1 MKKKV
6 LLILGIGIGV
16 LAIGVILLFVLPGK
30 KTYTVTFDSDG
41 GSIVESQSV
50 KEGESAK
57 EPSSPTKEK
66 YTFIEWTKDG
76 KSFNFNTLI
85 ESDITLVANWKKT
98 TLDEFEITI
107 DPKNGEEVK
116 QIKIL
121 ENEKLE
127 KPEDPKYKGYV
138 FKGWIIDGEEYDFD
152 KEVTESFILVGS
164 WEKEKNKYTVSFD
177 SNGGSKVDEQ
187 KVVEGEQATKP
198 ENPTKEDNTF
208 VEWQLNGKAY
218 DFESEV
224 TSNIKLKAKWN
235 AIKYDAYKRNAFI
248 LRCYENGTTKEVS
261 IVKPGDKL
269 ECSIDYEVNAGDDIS
284 TIKYELK
291 YGEGLKL
298 IETKNAIN
306 SKDKKERY
314 NVTNNK
320 ATPVGN
326 AGKFVFEVLDKA
338 DASNSSNYQID
349 IENIKFV
356 TSSEKH
362 YTNSSQQVKYMSI
375 WQKMNSS
382 HVYNNGGFTLNCTDK
397 NNNVVEEVVNGDIII
412 CEASIEVADGDEIK
426 YLKYNVGG
434 GSSLERINFE
444 IDKSI
449 NELGFEKHYVASTPV
464 KKLSL
469 GKFTYKVVNENNP
482 YMLSVSID
490 GHFLTADDRSL
501 SPSSKRITYKNG
513 NSTTKNEFKES
524 ALDVISKAKLDII
537 TANKLEEGNYY
548 VTNGPSI
555 KSPLGGNV
563 RYYTSSCNKVGSML
577 CKTSEDL
584 ICNRSSRTFIKI
596 TKNNEKYEYS
606 VCLNAGYDYA
616 YIYGKEADL
625 MNKNDFSMINFPN

>member
-1 MKKKV
+1 MKKNG
-6 LLILGIGIGV
+6 LLILGIGVGV
-16 LAIGVILLFVLPGK
+16 LVIGVILLLVLPGK
-30 KTYTVTFDSDG
+30 KTYIVTFDSNG
-41 GSIVESQSV
+41 GSVVESQRV
-50 KEGESAK
+50 KEGENAK
-57 EPSSPTKEK
+57 EPNTPTKEK

-76 KSFNFNTLI
+76 GSFNFNTLI
-85 ESDITLVANWKKT
+85 ESDITLVASWKKT

-107 DPKNGEEVK
+107 DPKNGDEVK
-116 QIKIL
+116 QIKVL
-121 ENEKLE
+121 ENQKLE

-164 WEKEKNKYTVSFD
+164 WEKEKEKYTVSFD
-177 SNGGSKVDEQ
+177 SNGGSKVGEQ
-187 KVVEGEQATKP
+187 KVVEGEHATKP

-218 DFESEV
+218 DFDSEV

-235 AIKYDAYKRNAFI
+235 AIKYDAYRSNSFYLK
-248 LRCYENGTTKEVS
+248 CYEKGTSNLVN
-261 IVKPGDKL
+261 IVKPGDKI
-269 ECSIDYEVNAGDDIS
+269 ECSIDFEVYAGDDIS
-284 TIKYELK
+284 TIKYDLK

-298 IETKNAIN
+298 IETKNATN
-306 SKDKKERY
+306 SKDKKSRY
-314 NVTNNK
+314 NVSNKK
-320 ATPVGN
+320 ATSVGN
-326 AGKFVFEVLDKA
+326 AGKFIFEVLDKA
-338 DASNSSNYQID
+338 DASNSANYAIA
-349 IENIKFV
+349 INEVRFV
-356 TSSEKH
+356 TSGGKYYSDG
-362 YTNSSQQVKYMSI
+362 SQQVNYMSI

-469 GKFTYKVVNENNP
+469 GKFTYKVINENNP
-482 YMLSVSID
+482 YMLSVFID
-490 GHFLTADDRSL
+490 GHFLTDDDRSL

-513 NSTTKNEFKES
+513 NSTTKNEFKEI
-524 ALDVISKAKLDII
+524 ALNVISKTKLDII
-537 TANKLEEGNYY
+537 AANKLEAGYYY
-548 VTNGPSI
+548 VTSGQTY

-596 TKNNEKYEYS
+596 TNNDEKYEYS

-616 YIYGKEADL
+616 YIYGTEKEL
-625 MNKNDFSMINFPN
+625 MDKNDFSMITFPE